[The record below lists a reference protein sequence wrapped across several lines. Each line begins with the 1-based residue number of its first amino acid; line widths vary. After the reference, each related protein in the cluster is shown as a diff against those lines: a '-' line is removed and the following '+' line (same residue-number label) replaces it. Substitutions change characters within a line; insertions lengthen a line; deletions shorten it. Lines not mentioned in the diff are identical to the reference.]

1 MKKKYKVKVYN
12 IDGTIDKYNKDI
24 NSIPLNDNV
33 IKIIVEEKSYYKNH
47 LVKNKRSYYYKG
59 INLDKIERI

>member
-1 MKKKYKVKVYN
+1 MKKRYKVKVYN

-33 IKIIVEEKSYYKNH
+33 IKIIVEEKSYYKNEG
-47 LVKNKRSYYYKG
+47 L
-59 INLDKIERI
+59 I

>member
-1 MKKKYKVKVYN
+1 MKKRYKVKVYN

-33 IKIIVEEKSYYKNH
+33 IKIIVEEKSYYENH

>member
-1 MKKKYKVKVYN
+1 MKKRYKVKVYN

-33 IKIIVEEKSYYKNH
+33 IKIIVEEKSYHKNH